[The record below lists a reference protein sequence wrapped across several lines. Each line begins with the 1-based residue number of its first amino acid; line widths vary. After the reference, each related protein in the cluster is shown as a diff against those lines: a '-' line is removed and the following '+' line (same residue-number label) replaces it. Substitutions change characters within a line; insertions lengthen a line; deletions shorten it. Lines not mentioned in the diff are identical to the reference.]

1 MKAVLSNRIYL
12 YNTKALEEK
21 IRQELTYAIPPT
33 FSGGKV
39 EHIINYIKMRSD
51 LITIPA
57 GRADLIP
64 DNYTIIDKRVDTKV
78 DFPPLNPNIVLR
90 EDQQRA
96 VDSATSNYIIVAK
109 PAWGKTFTGV
119 ALIHKIGNKALI
131 LVHTSY
137 LMKQWV
143 EQIKKSLGIQAG
155 TIGDSEKKKLDS
167 PIIVGMVQTVHKMN
181 LKKELPSIG
190 TLVVDEAHH
199 VAASTFK
206 SIVNNCSAKYKIGL
220 TATPKRKDRKQML
233 IFDYLG
239 SDVYY
244 AEDDNSLP
252 PKIQLVN
259 TDIKLP
265 GNLMVPW
272 ANRVNQLNEDEEY
285 LALLADICIA
295 QANRGHKVLLVSDRV
310 STISRLYQALHKNN
324 KVIAITSKTK
334 DRDEEIRL
342 LREGKADILLGSI
355 KIFAEG
361 ISESM
366 LSCLVLG
373 AAINNDVLLEQVIG
387 RVTRKAEGKPQP
399 LVVDICLSGATGKT
413 QKLSRLGF
421 YRSMGWDIEE
431 ATI

>member
-12 YNTKALEEK
+12 YNTKSLENIIKEK
-21 IRQELTYAIPPT
+21 LTYKILPT
-33 FSGGKV
+33 FSGGKP
-39 EHIINYIKMRSD
+39 EHIVNYIKMRDD

-57 GRADLIP
+57 GRSDLIP
-64 DNYTIIDKRVDTKV
+64 KNYSIIDKRIDTKV
-78 DFPPLNPNIVLR
+78 KFPPLNPNIVLR
-90 EDQQRA
+90 EDQQKA
-96 VDSATSNYIIVAK
+96 VDNVKTNYIIVAK

-143 EQIKKSLGIQAG
+143 EQIKESLGIQAG
-155 TIGDSEKKKLDS
+155 IIGDSTKKNLHS

-181 LKKELPSIG
+181 LKKDLPDIG

-206 SIVNNCSAKYKIGL
+206 SIVNNCYAKYKIGL

-239 SDVYY
+239 NDIYY
-244 AEDDNSLP
+244 AEDDNSIP

-259 TDIKLP
+259 TEIKLP

-272 ANRVNQLNEDEEY
+272 ANRVNQLNDDVNY
-285 LALLADICIA
+285 LSLLADICIA
-295 QANRGHKVLLVSDRV
+295 QANKGHKVLLVSDRL
-310 STISRLYQALHKNN
+310 STIEKLYSILHKDN

-334 DRDEEIRL
+334 DRDEAIQQ
-342 LREGKADILLGSI
+342 LRDGIAQILLGSI

-361 ISESM
+361 ISESV

-387 RVTRKAEGKPQP
+387 RVTRKADGKPQP

-413 QKLSRLGF
+413 QKSSRLGF
-421 YRSMGWDIEE
+421 YRSMGWEIEE
-431 ATI
+431 ITI